1 MFGRKKKRKRQLA
14 EVLAGDQPQDRL
26 LAAIHHGASAVIDG
40 DAAAS
45 LGWPHLSIDVQRGA
59 LVDYCGT
66 LAKLVSADQAGIW
79 IFFDRQ
85 LETAVPRSKLITI
98 ELTEDRTAAAERA
111 IEEIEAADVA
121 VAVWSD
127 ANAISLRAAGATL
140 FQPDDLLDVFLDLN
154 T

>member
-1 MFGRKKKRKRQLA
+1 MFGRRKRKRQLA
-14 EVLAGDQPQDRL
+14 EILVGDQPQDRL
-26 LAAIHHGASAVIDG
+26 LAAIHDGARAVIDG

-45 LGWPHLSIDVQRGA
+45 LGWPHLRIDNQRGA
-59 LVDYCGT
+59 LVDHCAN
-66 LAKLVSADQAGIW
+66 LAKMLSVDQTSIR

-85 LETAVPRSKLITI
+85 MEPAIPRSKSVTI
-98 ELTEDRTAAAERA
+98 ELTDDRTAAAERA

-121 VAVWSD
+121 VGVWSD

-140 FQPDDLLDVFLDLN
+140 FQPDDLLDGFLDLN